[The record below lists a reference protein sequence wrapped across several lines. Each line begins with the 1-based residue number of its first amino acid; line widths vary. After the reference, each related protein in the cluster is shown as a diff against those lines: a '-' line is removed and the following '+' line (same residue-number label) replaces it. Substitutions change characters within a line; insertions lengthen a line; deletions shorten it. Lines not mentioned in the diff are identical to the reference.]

1 MFRVISLSPLPAA
14 VVQSFFDSLGSKYG
28 LDVEVTTINKFDLN
42 LFATELPRADFILGD
57 YSFTIPITKE
67 MVDLMDKVKLIQQ
80 PSTGY
85 DHIDVEACK
94 KKGIPVAN
102 IGGANTISVAEY
114 TITVALVLSKRI
126 MYSHNKLLQGIWTQG
141 ELLNA
146 QAELNEKNW
155 GVIGLGRIGRA
166 VASRAKALGA
176 NVSYYDLFQ
185 KTSEEE
191 QKLGVSFRKL
201 EDLLKES
208 DVVSV
213 HMALTHETT
222 KLIGEKE
229 LRLMKPNAVLVNPS
243 RGEIVDELALAKAV
257 QDEWLAGAG
266 VDVYTKEPPPETH
279 PLIVAAKQGAP
290 LVLTSHI
297 AGANS
302 ETRKRIIQF
311 TVENL
316 VRSMLGQE
324 PENII
329 NS

>member
-1 MFRVISLSPLPAA
+1 MFRVVSLSPLPAD
-14 VVQSFFDSLGSKYG
+14 VVQSFFDSLGSKHG
-28 LDVEVTTINKFDLN
+28 LEIKVISIDKFDLN
-42 LFATELPRADFILGD
+42 LFANELPRADFILGD
-57 YSFTIPITKE
+57 YSFAIPITKG
-67 MVDLMDKVKLIQQ
+67 MVDLMGKVKLIQQ

-85 DHIDVEACK
+85 DHIDTEACK

-114 TITVALVLSKRI
+114 TITVALMLSKKV
-126 MYSHNKLLQGIWTQG
+126 MYSHSKLLQGVWTQG
-141 ELLNA
+141 ELLNV

-155 GVIGLGRIGRA
+155 GVLGLGRIGRA

-176 NVSYYDLFQ
+176 NVLYYDLLQ

-201 EDLLKES
+201 ENLLKES
-208 DVVSV
+208 DVISV
-213 HMALTHETT
+213 HMALTKETT
-222 KLIGEKE
+222 RLIGEKE
-229 LRLMKPNAVLVNPS
+229 MRLMKPNAVLVNPS
-243 RGEIVDELALAKAV
+243 RGEIVDEQALAKAV
-257 QDEWLAGAG
+257 QEEWIAGAG

-279 PLIVAAKQGAP
+279 PLLVAAKQGAP

-316 VRSMLGQE
+316 VRSMLGEE
-324 PENII
+324 PQNII
-329 NS
+329 NR